1 MTEPMNIL
9 MISTTLPYP
18 PTAGG
23 TEVRTYHLLVQL
35 SRHHQVTVVTQ
46 PWHDTPPDYIEALKE
61 VAADV
66 VTFERS
72 PEPAGGLLSKVK
84 RFARFL
90 WDAVPPHVRHGQTPA
105 MQRWIDQAIAAQKFD
120 VVTCEHSVN
129 EIFVRPEWRHDHPEL
144 RLVADI
150 HSSVYAACRDR
161 LETQTSD
168 HPWRDRLSLTLFK
181 RYEKKYCQKFSALV
195 VTTLDDFTPIH
206 ALAPQLPI
214 DTIPNGV
221 DFSRFPLR
229 SQDSGGHKLIFF
241 GAMDYQANID
251 GAIFFANDVFPTIRQ
266 AYPDATLDLV
276 GARPRPEVLEL
287 GALPGV
293 QVTGTVP
300 SIAEYLHNATVCVI
314 PMRTGFGIKN
324 KTLEALAAGTP
335 VVGSDRGLEGLAVD
349 LPGEPIRALRA
360 NTIQEYVDAVS
371 KLFDNPALRQQLS
384 LGGRE
389 YVLREFT
396 WERAGDRYE
405 SFITNP
411 N

>member
-1 MTEPMNIL
+1 MNAMNIL

-35 SRHHQVTVVTQ
+35 SRHHRVTVVTQ
-46 PWHDTPPDYIEALKE
+46 PWHDTPPEYIDALKE
-61 VAADV
+61 VAAEV
-66 VTFERS
+66 VTFPRA
-72 PEPAGGLLSKVK
+72 PEPPGGVFNKGK
-84 RFARFL
+84 RFGQFL
-90 WDAVPPHVRHGQTPA
+90 WDAVPPHVRHGQTSE
-105 MQRWIDQAIAAQKFD
+105 MQAWIDGAIAQNKFD

-129 EIFVRPEWRHDHPEL
+129 EIFIRPEWRHDHPDL
-144 RLVADI
+144 RLVVDI

-161 LETQTSD
+161 LDTNTSN
-168 HPWRDRLSLTLFK
+168 HPLRDRLSLNLFK
-181 RYEKKYCQKFSALV
+181 RYEKNYCQKFSALV
-195 VTTLDDFTPIH
+195 VTTPDDFTPIH

-229 SQDSGGHKLIFF
+229 DNDPGGHKLIFF

-251 GAIFFANDVFPTIRQ
+251 GAIFFANEVLPQIQQD
-266 AYPDATLDLV
+266 YPDATLDLV

-287 GALPGV
+287 DNLPGV
-293 QVTGTVP
+293 HVTGTVP
-300 SIAEYLHNATVCVI
+300 SIAEYLHSAAVCVI

-349 LPGEPIRALRA
+349 FPGEPVRALRA
-360 NTIQEYVDAVS
+360 NTVQEYVDAVS
-371 KLFDNPALRQQLS
+371 KLFDNPPLRQQLS
-384 LGGRE
+384 SGGRE

-405 SFITNP
+405 AFITNP
-411 N
+411 G